1 MITLNKA
8 IVTGPTGA
16 VGISLIEELISHG
29 ISVTAV
35 CRPNSDRL
43 KQIPRHE
50 LVDIVECDVSNLLSI
65 KNKLPNDYN
74 VFYHFAWDGTYGESR
89 QDMKRQANNIIYTL
103 DAVQLAKHLG
113 CKVFVGAGS
122 QSEFG
127 HVEGV
132 LHPNLPC
139 DPDNGYGI
147 AKLNAGRMSRIECK
161 QLGIRHIWCRILS
174 LYGPH
179 DAKYTMVM
187 SSIIKM
193 LNGERLQCTKGEQI
207 WDYIYSKDAAHAFR
221 LVAEKGKDGVV
232 YCFGTGRT
240 RRLKDYI
247 YAIRDAIDPS
257 IDIGMGEIDYYPNQV
272 MHLEADISN
281 LTEDTGF
288 VPKYSFEEGIRE
300 TVEWVKSNYISCNT
314 FNQPDEVRAK

>member
-1 MITLNKA
+1 MKSALI
-8 IVTGPTGA
+8 TGPTGA

-35 CRPNSDRL
+35 CRPNSERIKD
-43 KQIPRHE
+43 IPKHR
-50 LVDIVECDVSNLLSI
+50 LVDITECDLSNLASLKDRLSR
-65 KNKLPNDYN
+65 NYD
-74 VFYHFAWDGTYGESR
+74 VFYHFGWDGTYGDSR

-103 DAVQLAKHLG
+103 DAVQLANDIG

-132 LHPNLPC
+132 LHPDLPC
-139 DPDNGYGI
+139 NPDNGYGI
-147 AKLNAGRMSRIECK
+147 AKLDAGRMSRIECK
-161 QLGIRHIWCRILS
+161 RLGIRHEWCRIVS

-187 SSIIKM
+187 SGIIKM
-193 LNGERLQCTKGEQI
+193 LNGERAQYTKGEQI
-207 WDYIYSKDAAHAFR
+207 WNYIYSKDAARAFR
-221 LVAEKGKDGVV
+221 LVAEKGKDGAV
-232 YCFGTGRT
+232 YCFGTGQARK
-240 RRLKDYI
+240 LKDYI
-247 YAIRDAIDPS
+247 YAIRDAVNPS
-257 IDIGMGEIDYYPNQV
+257 IDIGIGELDYYPNQV

-288 VPKYSFEEGIRE
+288 MPRYSFEEGIKE
-300 TVEWVKSNYISCNT
+300 TVEWVKEDLKSGEIT
-314 FNQPDEVRAK
+314 EK